1 MTKSPV
7 VLPLPGLLPAK
18 VLPSAALQTAS
29 QAEAATPQPLWLA
42 LVFPKLALEVHDN
55 RHHNNRHHNNRHD
68 NNQHDSNRQ
77 RALPAAAVKEYK
89 GRLLVHTASPLA
101 EAQGVT
107 ADMPVNA
114 AYALCP
120 GLQVYNV
127 NEQAQQHRLQQ
138 LAVWAEQ
145 FTSKVSIQLPHAL
158 LLEVRGSLKLFGS
171 LAAIQHQIQ
180 QQLVKQWQH
189 SFHSAVTPTPM
200 ASLLLAY
207 SGQSDIVQ
215 NKQHLRSVLGRLSI
229 NSLPIG
235 HKKKQQLRNTGVR
248 LLRDLWRLPKDGLA
262 RRFGPKLVNYLDRTL
277 GLIPEPLDFFV
288 SPKEFMA
295 VYEFPLEVHNT
306 GLLLPAAAQL
316 LQQLIN
322 FLGERDACMNECC
335 LRLYHDQQTAT
346 HIMIGVRQA
355 TRDQPH
361 LLLLLEEHLNR
372 LALSAPV
379 KSIQLTARD
388 FMPFS
393 PQDLSLFS
401 EPVFSEPVFSKP
413 ALNQPLTARES
424 TIETLLEQLQARL
437 GRDAIKTLHS
447 VNDHRPEYAY
457 RFNDTVAK
465 NSELVPQQRPF
476 WLLPEPRLLPQ
487 KNHQPWLQG
496 PIVLLKGPERIEA
509 GWWSG
514 KDIRR
519 DYYIAV
525 DRAGSQL
532 WIYQELNEHQQWYL
546 HGVFA

>member
-7 VLPLPGLLPAK
+7 VLPLPGLLPPK
-18 VLPSAALQTAS
+18 VLPSAVPQTAS

-42 LVFPKLALEVHDN
+42 LVFSRLALEVHN
-55 RHHNNRHHNNRHD
+55 TQHHNN
-68 NNQHDSNRQ
+68 QQ
-77 RALPAAAVKEYK
+77 RELPAVAVKEYK

-120 GLQVYNV
+120 GLQVYNAD
-127 NEQAQQHRLQQ
+127 EQSQQNRLQQ
-138 LAVWAEQ
+138 LAIWAEQ
-145 FTSKVSIQLPHAL
+145 FTSKVSIQPPYAL
-158 LLEVRGSLKLFGS
+158 LLEVRGSVKLFGS
-171 LAAIQHQIQ
+171 LAAIQNQIQ
-180 QQLVKQWQH
+180 QQLTRQWRH

-207 SGQSDIVQ
+207 SGQSDVVQ
-215 NKQHLRSVLGRLSI
+215 HKHHLRSVLGRLSV
-229 NSLPIG
+229 NTLPFG
-235 HKKKQQLRNTGVR
+235 LKKKQQLRNTGVR
-248 LLRDLWRLPKDGLA
+248 LLRDLWRLPKDALA
-262 RRFGPKLVNYLDRTL
+262 RRFGPQLVNYLDRTL
-277 GLIPEPLDFFV
+277 GLISEPLDYFV
-288 SPKEFMA
+288 SPQEFA
-295 VYEFPLEVHNT
+295 ALYEFPMEVHKT
-306 GLLLPAAAQL
+306 DLLLNVAGQL
-316 LQQLIN
+316 LQQLAT
-322 FLGERDACMNECC
+322 FLRERDACINECRF
-335 LRLYHDQQTAT
+335 RLYHDKHAAT
-346 HIMIGVRQA
+346 NIMIGVRQA
-355 TRDQPH
+355 TREHSH

-372 LALSAPV
+372 LSLNAPV

-388 FMPFS
+388 FAPFS

-401 EPVFSEPVFSKP
+401 EPAF
-413 ALNQPLTARES
+413 NQQLTVQES

-457 RFNDTVAK
+457 RVNDKAAK
-465 NSELVPQQRPF
+465 NSTLAQQQRPF

-496 PIVLLKGPERIEA
+496 PIVFLKGPERIEA

-519 DYYIAV
+519 DYYIAI
-525 DRAGSQL
+525 DRAGSHL